1 MTEIKCPKC
10 GTTFKID
17 DNNYIAIVNQIRET
31 ELAKELAR
39 HAQQHAQEKEMAVK
53 LAQANASQEHEKAVA
68 EYAKQ
73 ITELKAQLAGNEKD
87 KALALNEALKAT
99 QQALQDKDMEILRL
113 QNNIKMAE
121 KNTEIATQDLKNQY
135 ETQLR
140 VKDEQIALYKDMKT
154 KMSTKMVGES
164 LEQHCET
171 EFNRIRMTAFPNA
184 YFEKD
189 NEVKENSK
197 GDYIFR
203 EKDGDA
209 EIVSIMFEMKNEMD
223 TTATK
228 HKNEDFLDKL
238 DKDRR
243 NKGCEYAVLVSLL
256 EQDSDLYNAGIVDVS
271 YKYPKM
277 YVIRPQCFIPMI
289 TLLRNS
295 AMAALE
301 YKHQVAEY
309 KQTNIDVSKFEE
321 EMESFKDKFGQN
333 YMLASKKFQT
343 AITEIDKTVEH
354 LLKVKEGL
362 LSSENN
368 LRLANDKAQKLT
380 IKKLTKNNP
389 TMANAFAQVKAQKQ
403 KVIDAETTDVD
414 ADDAE

>member
-403 KVIDAETTDVD
+403 NVIDAETTDVD

>member
-87 KALALNEALKAT
+87 KALALNEAMKAT

-403 KVIDAETTDVD
+403 NVIDAETTDVD

>member
-53 LAQANASQEHEKAVA
+53 LARANASQEHEKAVA

-87 KALALNEALKAT
+87 KALALNEAMKAT

-403 KVIDAETTDVD
+403 KVIDAETTDLD